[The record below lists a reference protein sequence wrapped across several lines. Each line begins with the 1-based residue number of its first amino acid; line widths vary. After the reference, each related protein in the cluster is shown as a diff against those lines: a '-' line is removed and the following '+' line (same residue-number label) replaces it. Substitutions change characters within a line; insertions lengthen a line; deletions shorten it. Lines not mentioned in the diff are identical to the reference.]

1 MERIKINGFGGLKN
15 AEVQINNINVFI
27 GKSASGKSITIKL
40 IYFFKSF
47 FREFFEAAE
56 NEETK
61 SELNKKLLVK
71 FEEFFPFESW
81 NESTFEII
89 FYYNENDYSKI
100 TKASLKSK
108 IAIEYSKTVFKQYNN
123 AKRLIK
129 VDKEKFQAKDK
140 FEVYRPDFKV
150 FERYINLVKT
160 ELGEKCAYSQIFIP
174 AGRSFFAT
182 LQSSIFSF
190 LSNNK
195 AIDPFLVEFG
205 SFYENI
211 KGIVT
216 RESIS
221 SKNKT
226 DFKIIDDLIIEI
238 LGGKYQR
245 IKSKD
250 YIIHEDKRKINL
262 AYASSGQQETLPLAL
277 ILKALTKIS
286 FTGGGLTLYIE
297 EPEAHLF
304 PSAQKKV
311 VELIVSVF
319 KLSKCESQIILT
331 THSPYIISSFNNLL
345 QAGLIEEK
353 NNAEKVYEIVNKL
366 FIIPKNNLNAIS
378 VEKQQFKSILDEDFG
393 LIDSEYLDSISS
405 IISNEF
411 NQLIDFEHEL

>member
-1 MERIKINGFGGLKN
+1 MEKIKINGFGGLKN

-100 TKASLKSK
+100 TKTSLKSK
-108 IAIEYSKTVFKQYNN
+108 ITIEYSKTVFKQYNN

-353 NNAEKVYEIVNKL
+353 NNDEKLYEIVNKL
-366 FIIPKNNLNAIS
+366 FIIPKNNLNAVS

>member
-1 MERIKINGFGGLKN
+1 MERIEINGFGGLKDTQ
-15 AEVQINNINVFI
+15 VYINNINVFI

-61 SELNKKLLVK
+61 VELNKKLLSK

-89 FYYNENDYSKI
+89 YYYNELDFSKI
-100 TKASLKSK
+100 TKTSLKSK
-108 IAIEYSKTVFKQYNN
+108 ITIEYSKAVFKQYNN

-140 FEVYRPDFKV
+140 FEVYRPDYRV
-150 FERYINLVKT
+150 FERFINLVKS
-160 ELGEKCAYSQIFIP
+160 ELGEKCAFSQIFIP

-216 RESIS
+216 RDPVSTKVKS
-221 SKNKT
+221 
-226 DFKIIDDLIIEI
+226 DLKIIDDLIIEI
-238 LGGKYQR
+238 LGGKYNR

-319 KLSKCESQIILT
+319 KLSKCESQILLT

-345 QAGLIEEK
+345 QAGLIEK
-353 NNAEKVYEIVNKL
+353 DNNNDKLYQIVNKF
-366 FIIPKNNLNAIS
+366 FIIPPNTLNAIS
-378 VEKQQFKSILDEDFG
+378 VEKHQFQSILNKEFG

-411 NQLIDFEHEL
+411 NQLIDLENEL

>member
-353 NNAEKVYEIVNKL
+353 NNAEKLYEIVNKL

>member
-150 FERYINLVKT
+150 FEKYIILVKT

-353 NNAEKVYEIVNKL
+353 NNAEKLYEIVNKL